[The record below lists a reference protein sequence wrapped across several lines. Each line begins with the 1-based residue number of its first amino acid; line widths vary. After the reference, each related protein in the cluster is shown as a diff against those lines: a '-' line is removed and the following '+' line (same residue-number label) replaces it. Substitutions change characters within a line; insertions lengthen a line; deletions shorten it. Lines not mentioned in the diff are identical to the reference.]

1 MEADRRSSGS
11 LSRDREERRSFDVLD
26 RAFGRACGTLKRL
39 DGPVRLLF
47 SGGVDSGLLAWEWR
61 EQPQLG
67 LVTVAAH
74 GGPDLEAARS
84 AASRLRAPWAGFEVE
99 EGEVGRMADDVAGE
113 FGPLQRTSRD
123 VLVALGLALARCGP
137 GRVLC
142 GQGADELF
150 LGYAHFRG
158 LDALEAERR
167 AGRDLATLREVEW
180 PRARRLAETMGV
192 SLSAPY
198 LAADFVT
205 AALGIPIEERTPRAR
220 PKGLFRDWAMHR
232 GLPAEIA
239 ERPKRAL
246 QFGSGVARVLRRR
259 TPHAGPVRS
268 A

>member
-1 MEADRRSSGS
+1 MK
-11 LSRDREERRSFDVLD
+11 RDV
-26 RAFGRACGTLKRL
+26 
-39 DGPVRLLF
+39 GPVRLLF

-61 EQPQLG
+61 EQSGLG

-74 GGPDLEAARS
+74 GAPDLDAARS
-84 AASRLRAPWAGFEVE
+84 AASRLRAPWAGFEVRE
-99 EGEVGRMADDVAGE
+99 EEVGRMADDVARE
-113 FGPLQRTSRD
+113 FGPLPRTSRD
-123 VLVALGLALARCGP
+123 VLVALGLALARCGR

-158 LDALEAERR
+158 LSALEAERR
-167 AGRDLATLREVEW
+167 AERDLATLQEVEW

-205 AALGIPIEERTPRAR
+205 AALGIPIEERLPGAR

-239 ERPKRAL
+239 ERAKRAL

-259 TPHAGPVRS
+259 AP
-268 A
+268 